1 MSEPRRVAVTGL
13 GVACAIGTD
22 VETFWSNLIAG
33 RGGVGKLQSLDTSA
47 LKVGIGAE
55 VDADSVRAGLK
66 RLRRRPTDRAVDLGL
81 VAAADALEEAGLVA
95 DAPPHEP
102 QPVAVILGTGAG
114 SAESHTTGQQRFHER
129 GVRGLRPS
137 TVPRCMYNSI
147 SAGVSIHFRL
157 TGINYVVVSACTSA
171 TNAIGMAYRMVRD
184 GYADTVLSGGADGFF
199 DPFYFGVWNNLGVMS
214 ENPDPARACRP
225 FDAGRDGTVF
235 GEGAGMLVVES
246 WDRARS
252 RGARI
257 RGEIVGYGES
267 SDASHLTSPS
277 AEGQAVAMR
286 AALESARIEPAD
298 LGAVNAHGT
307 ATRANDL
314 CESESIRAVLGD
326 ATGRVAVSA
335 NKSYF
340 GHTLG
345 ASGAIEAIAA
355 LLGIERGVLPPN
367 LNLENPDPDCN
378 VRLVGGEPESLERP
392 LVMKNSFGFGGSNG
406 VLVLG
411 PGE

>member
-1 MSEPRRVAVTGL
+1 MARRVAVTGL
-13 GVACAIGTD
+13 GVVCAIGAD
-22 VETFWSNLIAG
+22 VESFWANLIAG
-33 RGGVGKLQSLDTSA
+33 RGGVGRLQSLDTSQMR
-47 LKVGIGAE
+47 VGIGAE
-55 VDADSVRAGLK
+55 VDGDAVREGLK

-81 VAAADALEEAGLVA
+81 MAAAEALGEAGLIEGG
-95 DAPPHEP
+95 PPYEP

-114 SAESHTTGQQRFHER
+114 SAESHTTGHARFHER

-147 SAGVSIHFRL
+147 SAGISIHFKL

-171 TNAIGMAYRMVRD
+171 TNAIGMACRMVRD
-184 GYADTVLSGGADGFF
+184 GYADIVLSGGADGFF
-199 DPFYFGVWNNLGVMS
+199 DPFYFGIWNNLGVMS
-214 ENPDPARACRP
+214 RNPDPARACRP
-225 FDAGRDGTVF
+225 FDDDRDGTVF
-235 GEGAGMLVVES
+235 GEGAGMLVLES
-246 WDRARS
+246 WERARR

-257 RGEIVGYGES
+257 RGEIAGYGES

-286 AALESARIEPAD
+286 GALESARIEPAD

-314 CESESIRAVLGD
+314 CESESIRAALGD
-326 ATGRVAVSA
+326 ASDRVAVSA

-355 LLGIERGVLPPN
+355 LLGIERGLLPPN
-367 LNLENPDPDCN
+367 LNLENPDPECN
-378 VRLVGGEPESLERP
+378 VRLVGGEPERLERP

>member
-1 MSEPRRVAVTGL
+1 MARRVAVTGL
-13 GVACAIGTD
+13 GVACAIGAD
-22 VETFWSNLIAG
+22 VESFWTNLIAG
-33 RGGVGKLQSLDTSA
+33 RGGVGRLQSLDTSQM
-47 LKVGIGAE
+47 KVGIGAE
-55 VDADSVRAGLK
+55 VDGDAVREGLK

-81 VAAADALEEAGLVA
+81 VAAAEALGEAGLIEGG
-95 DAPPHEP
+95 PPYEP

-114 SAESHTTGQQRFHER
+114 SAESHTTGQQRFWER

-147 SAGVSIHFRL
+147 SAGISIHLKL

-184 GYADTVLSGGADGFF
+184 GYADTVLSGGSDGFF
-199 DPFYFGVWNNLGVMS
+199 DPFYFGIWNNLGVMS
-214 ENPDPARACRP
+214 RNPDPARACRP
-225 FDAGRDGTVF
+225 FDADRDGTVF

-246 WDRARS
+246 WDRARD

-257 RGEIVGYGES
+257 RGEIAGYGES

-286 AALESARIEPAD
+286 GALESAGIEPSD

-307 ATRANDL
+307 ATRANDR
-314 CESESIRAVLGD
+314 CESESIRAALGNAAD
-326 ATGRVAVSA
+326 RAPVSA

-355 LLGIERGVLPPN
+355 LLSIEHGVLPPN
-367 LNLENPDPDCN
+367 LNLENPDPECR
-378 VRLVGGEPESLERP
+378 VRLVGEEPEPLERP

-411 PGE
+411 PAHRR

>member
-1 MSEPRRVAVTGL
+1 MARRVAVTGL

-22 VETFWSNLIAG
+22 VESFWDNLVAG

-147 SAGVSIHFRL
+147 SAGVSIHFKL

-214 ENPDPARACRP
+214 ENPAPARACRP
-225 FDAGRDGTVF
+225 FDADRDGTVF

-286 AALESARIEPAD
+286 AALESAGVAPSD
-298 LGAVNAHGT
+298 LGSVNAHGT

-314 CESESIRAVLGD
+314 CESESIRAVLGE
-326 ATGRVAVSA
+326 ATDRVAVSA

-355 LLGIERGVLPPN
+355 LLGIEQGVLPPN
-367 LNLENPDPDCN
+367 LNLENPDPECN
-378 VRLVGGEPESLERP
+378 VRLVGGEPEPLERP

>member
-1 MSEPRRVAVTGL
+1 MH
-13 GVACAIGTD
+13 
-22 VETFWSNLIAG
+22 
-33 RGGVGKLQSLDTSA
+33 
-47 LKVGIGAE
+47 
-55 VDADSVRAGLK
+55 
-66 RLRRRPTDRAVDLGL
+66 RPI
-81 VAAADALEEAGLVA
+81 
-95 DAPPHEP
+95 EP

-225 FDAGRDGTVF
+225 FDVGRDGTVF

-246 WDRARS
+246 WDRARG

-267 SDASHLTSPS
+267 SDGSHLTSPKRR
-277 AEGQAVAMR
+277 G
-286 AALESARIEPAD
+286 P
-298 LGAVNAHGT
+298 GG
-307 ATRANDL
+307 
-314 CESESIRAVLGD
+314 GD
-326 ATGRVAVSA
+326 ARRSRIRPNRTRRPR
-335 NKSYF
+335 
-340 GHTLG
+340 
-345 ASGAIEAIAA
+345 
-355 LLGIERGVLPPN
+355 RG
-367 LNLENPDPDCN
+367 
-378 VRLVGGEPESLERP
+378 ERP
-392 LVMKNSFGFGGSNG
+392 RHRH
-406 VLVLG
+406 
-411 PGE
+411 PRQ

>member
-1 MSEPRRVAVTGL
+1 MARRVAVTGL
-13 GVACAIGTD
+13 GVASAVGTD
-22 VETFWSNLIAG
+22 AGSFWDNLVAG
-33 RGGVGKLQSLDTSA
+33 RGGVDRLRSLDTSA

-55 VDADSVRAGLK
+55 VDADAVRAALR

-81 VAAADALEEAGLVA
+81 VAAADALEEAGLI
-95 DAPPHEP
+95 DGAPPREP
-102 QPVAVILGTGAG
+102 QPAAVILGTGAG

-147 SAGVSIHFRL
+147 SASISIHFRL
-157 TGINYVVVSACTSA
+157 TGINFVVVSACTSA
-171 TNAIGMAYRMVRD
+171 TNAIGTAWRMVRD
-184 GYADTVLSGGADGFF
+184 GYADTVLTGGADGFF
-199 DPFYFGVWNNLGVMS
+199 DPFYFGIWNNLGVMS
-214 ENPDPARACRP
+214 ENPEPARACRP
-225 FDAGRDGTVF
+225 FDVDRDGTVF

-277 AEGQAVAMR
+277 AEGQAAAMR
-286 AALESARIEPAD
+286 AALESAGIAPSD

-307 ATRANDL
+307 ATRANDV

-326 ATGRVAVSA
+326 AADRVPVSA
-335 NKSYF
+335 NKSCF

-345 ASGAIEAIAA
+345 ASGGIEALAA
-355 LLGIERGVLPPN
+355 LLGIENGLLPPN
-367 LNLENPDPDCN
+367 LNLDTPDPECN
-378 VRLVGGEPESLERP
+378 VRLVGSEPERLERP

>member
-1 MSEPRRVAVTGL
+1 MARRVAVTGL
-13 GVACAIGTD
+13 GVASAVGTD
-22 VETFWSNLIAG
+22 VESFWDNLVAG
-33 RGGVGKLQSLDTSA
+33 RGGVDKLQSLDTSA

-55 VDADSVRAGLK
+55 VDADAVRSGLK

-81 VAAADALEEAGLVA
+81 VAAADALEEAGLIEG
-95 DAPPHEP
+95 APPYEP
-102 QPVAVILGTGAG
+102 QPAAVILGTGAG

-225 FDAGRDGTVF
+225 FDADRDGTVF

-246 WDRARS
+246 WDHARS

-286 AALESARIEPAD
+286 AALESAGIEPSD

-314 CESESIRAVLGD
+314 CESESLRAVLGD
-326 ATGRVAVSA
+326 AADRVPVSA

-355 LLGIERGVLPPN
+355 LLGIERGLLPPN
-367 LNLENPDPDCN
+367 LNLENPDPECR
-378 VRLVGGEPESLERP
+378 VRLVGGEPEPLERP

>member
-33 RGGVGKLQSLDTSA
+33 RGGVAKLQSLDTSA

-81 VAAADALEEAGLVA
+81 VAADDALEEAGLI
-95 DAPPHEP
+95 DGEPPFEP

-225 FDAGRDGTVF
+225 FDADRDGTVF

-246 WDRARS
+246 WDRARG

-326 ATGRVAVSA
+326 AADRVAVSA

-378 VRLVGGEPESLERP
+378 VRLVGGEPEPLERP